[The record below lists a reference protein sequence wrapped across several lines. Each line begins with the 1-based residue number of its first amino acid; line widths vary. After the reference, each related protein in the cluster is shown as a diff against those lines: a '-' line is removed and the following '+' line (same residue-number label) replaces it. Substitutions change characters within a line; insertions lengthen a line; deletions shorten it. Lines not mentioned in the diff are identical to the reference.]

1 MATRTPS
8 ARALGVAAFK
18 RWLVSGAL
26 SEANAVRH
34 ASPASGARSNPPSVG
49 SADQASPFASM
60 LDQTSD
66 TSSPPA
72 SAWPASPQ
80 PPNQKLA
87 GRPQDGQA
95 AQPAAREP
103 APPPQQSPSDRPA
116 HENQTG
122 SVSSKG
128 PQGTGVGDPALALA
142 KKAAKNS
149 TDANGGAIVTNRAT
163 DATGGNNAVD
173 ATEGGSTTAAVT
185 DVHDDKPAKSD
196 AGTSDAAQAAT
207 PLVDPSANQPVS
219 AQPVAVPVN
228 APLLPAAPTGTG
240 NAGGSDGS
248 SGQDDA
254 AIAALGDAVKSDPL
268 RGKAAGTASA
278 TSGGAGS
285 DSVAGAGAKPGSR
298 TADAGASTPSLTP
311 QAAQKELN
319 SLTGAGQPNGADGTQ
334 SRNGV
339 AATETAANHARQQ
352 ATDNLQTTET
362 ASSLK
367 VDPNSDSKPDPAGPT
382 TVIEDIVRQALD
394 TPTRHL
400 EAPDDD
406 TASSG
411 ASGADSAQAGNAQQS
426 PDGSLAPPIL
436 TTAAAPPAA
445 PSTTPTPAA
454 IPIAGLAV
462 EIASHAQAGNNRFEI
477 RLDPPELGRI
487 DVRLSVDRDGKV
499 TSRLV
504 VDRPETLDMLQRDA
518 PQLERSLQQAGLKTA
533 DNALQF
539 SLRDQG
545 GFGSQNPYSNS
556 GSPTAAARVVMPDR
570 ELPPV
575 DAAVSGYG
583 RTTGSSTGIDI
594 RV

>member
-34 ASPASGARSNPPSVG
+34 ASVASGARSNPPSVG

-128 PQGTGVGDPALALA
+128 PQGTGIGDPALALA

-319 SLTGAGQPNGADGTQ
+319 LLTGAGQPNGADGTQ

-352 ATDNLQTTET
+352 ATDNLQTTGT

-394 TPTRHL
+394 TPNSTPRSSRRRHRQQRRFWRGQRPGRQRPAIAGRLARAADPDHRHGPACRAKHDPDSGRHSDCRARGRDCVPRPSGKQPIRDSPRSAGARSHRCAAQCRPRRQGHIPACGRSTRDARH
-400 EAPDDD
+400 AP
-406 TASSG
+406 TRC
-411 ASGADSAQAGNAQQS
+411 
-426 PDGSLAPPIL
+426 
-436 TTAAAPPAA
+436 
-445 PSTTPTPAA
+445 TPA
-454 IPIAGLAV
+454 
-462 EIASHAQAGNNRFEI
+462 
-477 RLDPPELGRI
+477 
-487 DVRLSVDRDGKV
+487 
-499 TSRLV
+499 
-504 VDRPETLDMLQRDA
+504 
-518 PQLERSLQQAGLKTA
+518 
-533 DNALQF
+533 
-539 SLRDQG
+539 
-545 GFGSQNPYSNS
+545 
-556 GSPTAAARVVMPDR
+556 
-570 ELPPV
+570 
-575 DAAVSGYG
+575 
-583 RTTGSSTGIDI
+583 
-594 RV
+594 